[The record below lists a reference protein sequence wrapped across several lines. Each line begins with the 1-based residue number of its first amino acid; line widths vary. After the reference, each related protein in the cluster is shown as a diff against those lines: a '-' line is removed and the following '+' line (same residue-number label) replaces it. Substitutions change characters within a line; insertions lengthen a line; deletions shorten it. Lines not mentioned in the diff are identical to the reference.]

1 MKFFM
6 NQNIVKWLRWLF
18 LLPVSILMTAVI
30 FYLSELLPG
39 IIVSKNSAKNVMH
52 VLSPFFTSI
61 ISILSA
67 HVIAPND
74 KFKASLVIGLIWLL
88 ILSIALSIVIFK
100 VKFYGQHQYILDGGM
115 ALISAVTGI
124 AIALLMSWKL
134 QNLQRNK

>member
-1 MKFFM
+1 M

-30 FYLSELLPG
+30 FYLPELLPG

>member
-30 FYLSELLPG
+30 FYLPELLPG